1 MEQFK
6 KLGICEP
13 ILRAIQDERFI
24 DPTEIQEKSIPHIL
38 DGRDVVAE
46 SATGSGKTLAFG
58 SGILHNIEKGEG
70 IQAVV
75 LTPTRE
81 LAEQVAKSLRIFGK
95 YQHSK
100 ITAIYGGVGIEP
112 QIKRLGR
119 TEIVVGTPGRVLDHI
134 NRGTMNLD
142 NVEKFVIDEADTML
156 DMGFIDDVKKIL
168 RACPLEKQVLLFSAT
183 MSREVNRLAN
193 KYMVDP
199 VKVSVEAYVDS
210 SKLEQIFYRVSN
222 SMKFSLLLHLIKNE
236 RSGLIMVFC
245 NTQRNTDF
253 IAKNLKKYDVDA
265 VAIHGGLNQSKRT
278 SIMNQF
284 HSAKATVLVCT
295 DVAAR
300 GLDIPEVSHVYN
312 YDIPNESKN
321 YVHRIGRT
329 ARAGKE
335 GKAISILTTRDQ
347 GYFDA
352 VLQDNDVDIIEE
364 ETPYIPQVEIKWMEK
379 PKDQKRSG
387 RRQGRKGQSGQKRSY
402 VQGQKSQSDGKGKSG
417 QKRSFGN
424 QGQKSRDGGKSQGGP
439 KRSFGNQGQQ
449 SQNGRKDQGGPK
461 RSFGNQGQQSQN
473 GGKGKSGQKSQKTT
487 HRRPRQH
494 KQ

>member
-13 ILRAIQDERFI
+13 ILRAIEDERFTE
-24 DPTEIQEKSIPHIL
+24 PSEIQEKSIPYIL
-38 DGRDVVAE
+38 KGRDVVAE

-58 SGILHNIEKGEG
+58 AGVMDDIEKGEG
-70 IQAVV
+70 IQAVI

-81 LAEQVAKSLRIFGK
+81 LAEQVASSLQIFGR

-100 ITAIYGGVGIEP
+100 ISAVYGGVGIEP
-112 QIKRLGR
+112 QIKRLKR

-134 NRGTMNLD
+134 NRGTMKLG
-142 NVEKFVIDEADTML
+142 NVDKLVLDEADTML
-156 DMGFIDDVKKIL
+156 DMGFIDDVKKIM
-168 RACPLEKQVLLFSAT
+168 RACPQDKQVLLFSAT
-183 MSREVNRLAN
+183 ISREVNRLAD
-193 KYMVDP
+193 KYMKDP

-210 SKLEQIFYRVSN
+210 SKLEQIYYKVS
-222 SMKFSLLLHLIKNE
+222 SSLKFSLLLSLIKNE

-253 IAKNLKKYDVDA
+253 IAKNLQKYDVDA
-265 VAIHGGLNQSKRT
+265 VALHGGLNQSKRT
-278 SIMNQF
+278 AIMNKF

-300 GLDIPEVSHVYN
+300 GIDVPEVSHVYN

-335 GKAISILTTRDQ
+335 GKAISILTDRDR
-347 GYFDA
+347 GFFDA

-364 ETPYIPQVEIKWMEK
+364 DTPYIQQVEIKWMEK
-379 PKDQKRSG
+379 PKDNKRGG
-387 RRQGRKGQSGQKRSY
+387 RRQGRNQKRSYVQGGHKSHSDGKGQSGQKRS
-402 VQGQKSQSDGKGKSG
+402 
-417 QKRSFGN
+417 FGN
-424 QGQKSRDGGKSQGGP
+424 KGQQSRDGGKSQGSP
-439 KRSFGNQGQQ
+439 KRSFGNQG
-449 SQNGRKDQGGPK
+449 S
-461 RSFGNQGQQSQN
+461 QSQN
-473 GGKGKSGQKSQKTT
+473 GGKGQGDQKSQKGSQ
-487 HRRPRQH
+487 RRPRQN
-494 KQ
+494 KR

>member
-13 ILRAIQDERFI
+13 ILRAIEDERFI
-24 DPTEIQEKSIPHIL
+24 EPTEIQEKSIPYIL

-58 SGILHNIEKGEG
+58 SGILHDIEKGEG
-70 IQAVV
+70 IQAVA

-81 LAEQVAKSLRIFGK
+81 LAEQVASSLRIFGK

-112 QIKRLGR
+112 QIKRLKR

-134 NRGTMNLD
+134 NRGTMDLS
-142 NVEKFVIDEADTML
+142 NVEQFVIDEADTML

-183 MSREVNRLAN
+183 ISREVNRLAQ

-199 VKVSVEAYVDS
+199 VNVSVEAYVDA
-210 SKLEQIFYRVSN
+210 SKLEQIYYKVSN

-265 VAIHGGLNQSKRT
+265 VALHGGLNQSKRT

-300 GLDIPEVSHVYN
+300 GIDVPEVSHVYN
-312 YDIPNESKN
+312 YDIPNESKH

-335 GKAISILTTRDQ
+335 GKAISILTDRDR
-347 GYFDA
+347 GFFDA
-352 VLQDNDVDIIEE
+352 VLQDNDVSIIEE
-364 ETPYIPQVEIKWMEK
+364 ETPYIQQVEIKWMEK
-379 PKDQKRSG
+379 PKDNKRSG
-387 RRQGRKGQSGQKRSY
+387 RRQDRNQNRSY
-402 VQGQKSQSDGKGKSG
+402 VQGGHKSHSDGKGKSG

-424 QGQKSRDGGKSQGGP
+424 KSQQSRDGGKSQGGPKRTFGNQGPQSRDGGKSQGGP
-439 KRSFGNQGQQ
+439 KRSFGNQG
-449 SQNGRKDQGGPK
+449 P
-461 RSFGNQGQQSQN
+461 QSQN
-473 GGKGKSGQKSQKTT
+473 GGKGQGDQKSQKGSQ
-487 HRRPRQH
+487 RRPRQH
-494 KQ
+494 KR

>member
-1 MEQFK
+1 MEEFK

-13 ILRAIQDERFI
+13 ILKAIEDERFI
-24 DPTEIQEKSIPHIL
+24 EPTEIQKKSIPYIL
-38 DGRDVVAE
+38 DGKDVVAE

-58 SGILHNIEKGEG
+58 SGVLQDIEKGEG
-70 IQAVV
+70 IQAVI

-81 LAEQVAKSLRIFGK
+81 LAEQVASSLRIFGK

-100 ITAIYGGVGIEP
+100 ISAVYGGVGIEP
-112 QIKRLGR
+112 QIKRLKR

-134 NRGTMNLD
+134 NRGTMDLS
-142 NVEKFVIDEADTML
+142 NVEQFVIDEADTML

-168 RACPLEKQVLLFSAT
+168 RACPVDKQVLLFSAT
-183 MSREVNRLAN
+183 ISREVNRLAQ
-193 KYMVDP
+193 KYMRDP
-199 VKVSVEAYVDS
+199 INVSVEAYVDAS
-210 SKLEQIFYRVSN
+210 QLEQIYHKVSS

-253 IAKNLKKYDVDA
+253 IAKNLQKYDVDA
-265 VAIHGGLNQSKRT
+265 VALHGGLNQSKRT
-278 SIMNQF
+278 AIMNKF

-300 GLDIPEVSHVYN
+300 GIDVPEVSHVYN

-335 GKAISILTTRDQ
+335 GKAISILTDRDR
-347 GYFDA
+347 GFFDA

-364 ETPYIPQVEIKWMEK
+364 ETPYTQQVEIKWMEK
-379 PKDQKRSG
+379 PKDNNRSG
-387 RRQGRKGQSGQKRSY
+387 GRQGRNQKRSY
-402 VQGQKSQSDGKGKSG
+402 IQGGHKSNSDGKGQTG

-424 QGQKSRDGGKSQGGP
+424 KSQQSRDGGKSQGSPKRSFGNQTQ

-449 SQNGRKDQGGPK
+449 SQNGEKSQGGK
-461 RSFGNQGQQSQN
+461 
-473 GGKGKSGQKSQKTT
+473 KTT
-487 HRRPRQH
+487 QRRPRQN
-494 KQ
+494 KR